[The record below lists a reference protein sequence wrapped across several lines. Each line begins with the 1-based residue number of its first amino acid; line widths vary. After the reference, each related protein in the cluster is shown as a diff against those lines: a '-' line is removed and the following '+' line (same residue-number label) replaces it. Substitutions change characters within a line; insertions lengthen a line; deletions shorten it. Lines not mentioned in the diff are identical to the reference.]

1 MRNNSK
7 DRTIERNLVQK
18 WRFLIRE
25 FELVKAK
32 KHPHFRFLEDFYR
45 FHGTNRQTFYK
56 YYHRYQQEGT
66 DGVSLAPEAGTQVE
80 EPAHP
85 CPSSKR
91 RCWSNGAR
99 V

>member
-32 KHPHFRFLEDFYR
+32 QHPQFRFLEDFYR
-45 FHGTNRQTFYK
+45 FHGTNRQTF
-56 YYHRYQQEGT
+56 
-66 DGVSLAPEAGTQVE
+66 
-80 EPAHP
+80 
-85 CPSSKR
+85 
-91 RCWSNGAR
+91 
-99 V
+99 